1 MFVFVIIVLYGM
13 AYAGVSDEV
22 TSGKK
27 IFIELKCNSCHS
39 IEVEDIEVKLKRKTS
54 IDLSDVN
61 SIQDSD
67 LLVKYLK
74 KTEKINNTVHPVLF
88 KGSDVELNELTTWLK
103 SINNRKCCN

>member
-1 MFVFVIIVLYGM
+1 M
-13 AYAGVSDEV
+13 AYADVSNEV
-22 TSGKK
+22 TTGKK

-39 IEVEDIEVKLKRKTS
+39 IEAEDIEVKLKKNTS
-54 IDLSDVN
+54 IDLSVVS

-74 KTEKINNTVHPVLF
+74 KSEKINNKLHPVLF
-88 KGSDVELNELTTWLK
+88 KGSDVELIELTTWLK